1 MARYTKEN
9 PRIAVKFI
17 NNDNEQELF
26 EIKDRNWMNV
36 GELFTDNIA
45 NSIIE
50 SEYKNK
56 KLMPDEIM
64 VIAIGVFKK
73 VG

>member
-9 PRIAVKFI
+9 PRITVKFI

-36 GELFTDNIA
+36 GELFTDNVA
-45 NSIIE
+45 NAIIE

-56 KLMPDEIM
+56 RLLPDEIM
-64 VIAIGVFKK
+64 VIAIGIFKK
-73 VG
+73 V

>member
-17 NNDNEQELF
+17 NNDNETEMF
-26 EIKDRNWMNV
+26 TIKDRNWMNV

-50 SEYKNK
+50 QEFKGK
-56 KLMPDEIM
+56 KLQPNEIM

-73 VG
+73 V

>member
-1 MARYTKEN
+1 MARYTKDN

-17 NNDNEQELF
+17 NNDNETEMF
-26 EIKDRNWMNV
+26 TIKDRNWMNV

-50 SEYKNK
+50 QEFKGK
-56 KLMPDEIM
+56 KLQPNEIM

-73 VG
+73 V

>member
-64 VIAIGVFKK
+64 VIAIGVFKR